1 MARASSHTGATV
13 RTGQARAEGERTGAA
28 AVTGL
33 LGLAL
38 GSLVW
43 VGSLFVVA
51 TLLAGRKRVRAL
63 VWRGLLPGR
72 LGALPIEDIPSHE
85 APRAWKCAQLLLS
98 PDGAEVRLSG
108 VSIGGSYTSDDAAV
122 CVRRRDHTPPALDCE
137 CGFYGFSERH
147 RAEDLLAR
155 RCGFDGD
162 VVVRALLEVEFR
174 GTVVEHE
181 HGSRAELQQVL
192 GLWLLPWCAD
202 CASEGRLVQAA
213 GLASDGEPALRL
225 NDWGPA
231 ALVLQ
236 ERLHMTVRVL
246 QEWSPLRPLCG
257 TCLDGARAAATRRSG
272 ARELGLPELAA
283 ALGTE
288 VGWLDEGAVDP
299 QRVVASHRPR
309 PRSPR

>member
-1 MARASSHTGATV
+1 MIGV
-13 RTGQARAEGERTGAA
+13 
-28 AVTGL
+28 

-38 GSLVW
+38 GTVVW
-43 VGSLFVVA
+43 IAALLAA
-51 TLLAGRKRVRAL
+51 TALLAGRRRVRAL

-72 LGALPIEDIPSHE
+72 LGALPVEDVSAHD
-85 APRAWKCAQLLLS
+85 APRGWKCAQLLLS
-98 PDGAEVRLSG
+98 PDGEEVRLSG
-108 VSIGGSYTSDDAAV
+108 VSIGGSYTSDDVAV
-122 CVRRRDHTPPALDCE
+122 CVRKRAHAPPSLECE
-137 CGFYGFSERH
+137 CGFYGFAERS
-147 RAEDLLAR
+147 RAVDLLAR

-162 VVVRALLEVEFR
+162 VVVRTLLEVEFR

-181 HGSRAELQQVL
+181 HGYRAELQQVL

-202 CASEGRLVQAA
+202 CATDGHLVPAT

-236 ERLHMTVRVL
+236 ERLHVTVQML
-246 QEWSPLRPLCG
+246 QEWSPLRPLCAP
-257 TCLDGARAAATRRSG
+257 CLDRARAAPSDR
-272 ARELGLPELAA
+272 ARVLGLAELAA

-288 VGWLDEGAVDP
+288 VTWLDEETVSP
-299 QRVVASHRPR
+299 QQVVASHRPR

>member
-1 MARASSHTGATV
+1 M
-13 RTGQARAEGERTGAA
+13 
-28 AVTGL
+28 TGL

-38 GSLVW
+38 GTLVW
-43 VGSLFVVA
+43 VGSLLIA
-51 TLLAGRKRVRAL
+51 AALLAGRKRVRAL

-72 LGALPIEDIPSHE
+72 LGALPVEDVASHE
-85 APRAWKCAQLLLS
+85 APRGWKCAQLLLS
-98 PDGAEVRLSG
+98 PDGTEVRLSG
-108 VSIGGSYTSDDAAV
+108 VSIGGSYSADDVAV
-122 CVRRRDHTPPALDCE
+122 CVRRREHLPPALDCE
-137 CGFYGFSERH
+137 CGFYGFTERH

-174 GTVVEHE
+174 GTVIEHE
-181 HGSRAELQQVL
+181 QGSRAERQQVL

-202 CASEGRLVQAA
+202 CASRGRLVRAA

-236 ERLHMTVRVL
+236 ERLHVTVRVL
-246 QEWSPLRPLCG
+246 QEWSPLRPLCRV
-257 TCLDGARAAATRRSG
+257 CLDQARAASPRAPG

-288 VGWLDEGAVDP
+288 VGWLDEDVVSP
-299 QRVVASHRPR
+299 QRVVTSHRPR